1 MNINLNKD
9 VLLKPLQ
16 LINGV
21 VERRQTLAILAN
33 VLVEV
38 DQGVLSLTATD
49 LEVEIIVQLEV
60 NGKASGRAT
69 LPARKLFDIC
79 RSLGDGADITIET
92 EEGKAPQAHVATI
105 RSGRSRFVL
114 TTLPADDF
122 PDIGKME
129 DARSFTLKQGEL
141 KRLIDQTSFA
151 MAQQDVRYYL
161 NGMLFEMDSDQ
172 LRTVATDGHRLAMA
186 EAAVNIGWNEK
197 TQIIVPRKGVN
208 ELQRLLD
215 DLDKDVKVEL
225 GVNHIR
231 FSTDGMSFTS
241 KLIDGRFPDYEHVVP
256 KGGDK
261 ILIVNRDA
269 LKQAL
274 VRASILTNE
283 KFRSISVKVKPGS
296 IVIHARNPEQE
307 HAEEELEVD
316 YSGDEFEIG
325 FNAAYVQ
332 DALGAMNEQQV
343 QMVFTDPGSS
353 CLLHGVANESSRY
366 VVMPMRI

>member
-21 VERRQTLAILAN
+21 VERRQTLPILAN
-33 VLVEV
+33 VLIEAN
-38 DQGVLSLTATD
+38 QGVLSLTATD
-49 LEVEIIVQLEV
+49 LEVEIIIQLGV
-60 NGKASGRAT
+60 DSKVSGRTT

-79 RSLGDGADITIET
+79 RSLGEGADIAIKVAED
-92 EEGKAPQAHVATI
+92 KATI

-122 PDIGKME
+122 PDIGVME

-161 NGMLFEMDSDQ
+161 NGMLFEMGSDQ

-197 TQIIVPRKGVN
+197 TQVIVPRKGIN

-215 DLDKDVKVEL
+215 DLDKDVNIEL
-225 GVNHIR
+225 GINHIR

-241 KLIDGRFPDYEHVVP
+241 KLVDGRFPDYEHVVP

-261 ILIVNRDA
+261 IVIVDRDA

-283 KFRSISVKVKPGS
+283 KFRSISVQVKSGS
-296 IVIHARNPEQE
+296 IVIRARNPEQE
-307 HAEEELEVD
+307 HAEEEVEVD

>member
-9 VLLKPLQ
+9 VFLKPLQ

-21 VERRQTLAILAN
+21 VERRQTLPILAN
-33 VLVEV
+33 VLIEAN
-38 DQGVLSLTATD
+38 QGVLSLTATD
-49 LEVEIIVQLEV
+49 LEVEIIIQLEV
-60 NGKASGRAT
+60 DSKVSGRIT

-79 RSLGDGADITIET
+79 RSLGDSADITIKVAED
-92 EEGKAPQAHVATI
+92 KATI

-122 PDIGKME
+122 PDIGVME

-161 NGMLFEMDSDQ
+161 NGMLFEMGSDQ

-197 TQIIVPRKGVN
+197 TQVIVPRKGIN

-215 DLDKDVKVEL
+215 DLDKDVNIEL
-225 GVNHIR
+225 GINHIR
-231 FSTDGMSFTS
+231 FSTEGLSFTS
-241 KLIDGRFPDYEHVVP
+241 KLVDGRFPDYEHVVP

-261 ILIVNRDA
+261 IVIVDRDA

-283 KFRSISVKVKPGS
+283 KFRSISVQVKSGS
-296 IVIHARNPEQE
+296 IVIRARNPEQE
-307 HAEEELEVD
+307 HAEEEVEVD

>member
-9 VLLKPLQ
+9 ILLKPLQ

-21 VERRQTLAILAN
+21 VERRQTLPILAN
-33 VLVEV
+33 VLIEV
-38 DQGVLSLTATD
+38 DQGVLTMTATD
-49 LEVEIIVQLEV
+49 LEVEVIAQLGID
-60 NGKASGRAT
+60 GKASGRIT

-79 RSLGDGADITIET
+79 RSLGDGADISIQVED
-92 EEGKAPQAHVATI
+92 EKATL

-122 PDIGKME
+122 PDIGEME
-129 DARSFTLKQGEL
+129 DSRSFTLKQGEL
-141 KRLIDQTSFA
+141 KRLMDQTAFA

-161 NGMLFEMDSDQ
+161 NGMLFEMGSEQ

-186 EAAVNIGWNEK
+186 EAVVNIGWNDK

-208 ELQRLLD
+208 ELQRLLN

-225 GVNHIR
+225 GANHIR
-231 FSTDGMSFTS
+231 FTTDGMSFTS

-256 KGGDK
+256 KNGDK
-261 ILIVNRDA
+261 ILIVDKDA

-283 KFRSISVKVKPGS
+283 KFRSISVHVKPGR

-307 HAEEELEVD
+307 HAEEEVEVD
-316 YSGDEFEIG
+316 YNGDEFEIG

-332 DALGAMNEQQV
+332 DALGAMNELQV
-343 QMVFTDPGSS
+343 QMVFTDPSSS

>member
-21 VERRQTLAILAN
+21 VERRQTLPILAN
-33 VLVEV
+33 VLIEAN
-38 DQGVLSLTATD
+38 QGVLSLTATD
-49 LEVEIIVQLEV
+49 LEVEIIIQLEV
-60 NGKASGRAT
+60 DGKVSGRTT

-79 RSLGDGADITIET
+79 RSLGDSADIAIKIAED
-92 EEGKAPQAHVATI
+92 KATI

-122 PDIGKME
+122 PDIGAME
-129 DARSFTLKQGEL
+129 GARSFTLKQGEL

-161 NGMLFEMDSDQ
+161 NGMLFEMGSDQ

-197 TQIIVPRKGVN
+197 TQVIVPRKGIN

-215 DLDKDVKVEL
+215 DLDKDVNIEL
-225 GVNHIR
+225 GINHIR
-231 FSTDGMSFTS
+231 FSTDGLSFTS
-241 KLIDGRFPDYEHVVP
+241 KLVDGRFPDYEHVVP

-261 ILIVNRDA
+261 IVIVDRDA

-283 KFRSISVKVKPGS
+283 KFRSISVQVKSGS
-296 IVIHARNPEQE
+296 IVIRARNPEQE
-307 HAEEELEVD
+307 HAEEEVEVD

-353 CLLHGVANESSRY
+353 CLLHGVTNESSRY

>member
-1 MNINLNKD
+1 MNITLNKD

-21 VERRQTLAILAN
+21 VERRQTLPILAN

-38 DQGVLSLTATD
+38 DHGVLTFTATD
-49 LEVEIIVQLEV
+49 LEVEIITQLGV
-60 NGKASGRAT
+60 DSKSSGRIT

-79 RSLGDGADITIET
+79 RSLADGAEVNIQT
-92 EEGKAPQAHVATI
+92 ENEKATV

-122 PDIGKME
+122 PDIGEME

-141 KRLIDQTSFA
+141 KRLMDQTAFA

-161 NGMLFEMDSDQ
+161 NGMLFEMGSDQ

-186 EAAVNIGWNEK
+186 EAAVNIGWAEK
-197 TQIIVPRKGVN
+197 TQVIVPRKGVN

-215 DLDKDVKVEL
+215 NLDEDVKVEL
-225 GVNHIR
+225 GINHIR
-231 FSTDGMSFTS
+231 FTTDGLSFTS

-256 KGGDK
+256 KNGDK
-261 ILIVNRDA
+261 ILIADRDA

-283 KFRSISVKVKPGS
+283 KFRSISVQVKPGS

-307 HAEEELEVD
+307 HAEEEVEVD
-316 YSGDEFEIG
+316 YTGDEFEIG

-332 DALGAMNEQQV
+332 DALG
-343 QMVFTDPGSS
+343 
-353 CLLHGVANESSRY
+353 
-366 VVMPMRI
+366 

>member
-21 VERRQTLAILAN
+21 VERRQTLPILAN
-33 VLVEV
+33 VLIEV
-38 DQGVLSLTATD
+38 DHGVLSLTATD
-49 LEVEIIVQLEV
+49 LEVEIIVQLGV
-60 NGKASGRAT
+60 DGKDSGRIT

-79 RSLGDGADITIET
+79 RSLTDGADVSIQT
-92 EEGKAPQAHVATI
+92 EGEKATV

-122 PDIGKME
+122 PDIGEME
-129 DARSFTLKQGEL
+129 DSRSFSLKQGEL
-141 KRLIDQTSFA
+141 KRLIDQTAFA

-161 NGMLFEMDSDQ
+161 NGMLFEMGSDQ
-172 LRTVATDGHRLAMA
+172 LRMVATDGHRLAMA
-186 EAAVNIGWNEK
+186 EAAVNIGWDEK
-197 TQIIVPRKGVN
+197 TQVIVPRKGVM
-208 ELQRLLD
+208 ELLRLLEEP
-215 DLDKDVKVEL
+215 DKDIKIEL

-231 FSTDGMSFTS
+231 FTTDGMSFTS
-241 KLIDGRFPDYEHVVP
+241 KLVDGRFPDYEHVVP
-256 KGGDK
+256 KNGDK
-261 ILIVNRDA
+261 ILIADRDA

-283 KFRSISVKVKPGS
+283 KFRSISVQVKPGS

-307 HAEEELEVD
+307 HAEEEVEVD

-332 DALGAMNEQQV
+332 DALAAMSEQQV
-343 QMVFTDPGSS
+343 QMIFTDPSSS

>member
-21 VERRQTLAILAN
+21 VERRQTLPILAN
-33 VLVEV
+33 ILIEV
-38 DQGVLSLTATD
+38 DHGILSMTATD
-49 LEVEIIVQLEV
+49 LEVEIIVQL
-60 NGKASGRAT
+60 GIDSTASGRIT

-79 RSLGDGADITIET
+79 RSLADGADIAIQT
-92 EEGKAPQAHVATI
+92 EEDKATV

-122 PDIGKME
+122 PDIGEME
-129 DARSFTLKQGEL
+129 DSRSFSLKQGEL
-141 KRLIDQTSFA
+141 KRLMDQTAFA

-161 NGMLFEMDSDQ
+161 NGMLFEMGSDQ

-186 EAAVNIGWNEK
+186 EAAVNIGWDEK
-197 TQIIVPRKGVN
+197 TQVIVPRKGVN

-215 DLDKDVKVEL
+215 DMDKDVKVEL
-225 GVNHIR
+225 GINHIR
-231 FSTDGMSFTS
+231 FTTDGMSFTS
-241 KLIDGRFPDYEHVVP
+241 KLVDGRFPDYEHVVP
-256 KGGDK
+256 KNGDK
-261 ILIVNRDA
+261 IVIVDRDA

-283 KFRSISVKVKPGS
+283 KFRSISVHVKPGG

-307 HAEEELEVD
+307 HAEEEVEVD

-332 DALGAMNEQQV
+332 DALGAMSEQQV
-343 QMVFTDPGSS
+343 QLIFTDPSSS

>member
-9 VLLKPLQ
+9 VFLKPLQ

-21 VERRQTLAILAN
+21 VERRQTLPILAN
-33 VLVEV
+33 VLIEAN
-38 DQGVLSLTATD
+38 QGVLSLTATD
-49 LEVEIIVQLEV
+49 LEVEIIIQLEV
-60 NGKASGRAT
+60 DSKVSGRIT

-79 RSLGDGADITIET
+79 RSLGDSADITIKVAED
-92 EEGKAPQAHVATI
+92 KATI

-122 PDIGKME
+122 PDIGVME

-161 NGMLFEMDSDQ
+161 NGMLFEMGSDQ

-197 TQIIVPRKGVN
+197 TQVIVPRKGIN

-215 DLDKDVKVEL
+215 DLDKDVNIEL
-225 GVNHIR
+225 GINHIR
-231 FSTDGMSFTS
+231 FSTEGLSFTS
-241 KLIDGRFPDYEHVVP
+241 KLVDGRFPDYEHVVP

-261 ILIVNRDA
+261 IVIVDRDA

-283 KFRSISVKVKPGS
+283 KFRSISVQVKSGS
-296 IVIHARNPEQE
+296 IVIRARNPEQE
-307 HAEEELEVD
+307 HAEEEVEVD

-353 CLLHGVANESSRY
+353 CLLHGVTNESSRY

>member
-21 VERRQTLAILAN
+21 VERRQTLPILAN
-33 VLVEV
+33 VLIEV
-38 DQGVLSLTATD
+38 DHGVLSMTATD
-49 LEVEIIVQLEV
+49 LEVEIIAQL
-60 NGKASGRAT
+60 GIDSTASGRIT

-79 RSLGDGADITIET
+79 RSLADGADVSIHIEDD
-92 EEGKAPQAHVATI
+92 KATV

-122 PDIGKME
+122 PDIGEME
-129 DARSFTLKQGEL
+129 GSRSFTLKQGEL
-141 KRLIDQTSFA
+141 KRLMDQTAFA

-161 NGMLFEMDSDQ
+161 NGMLFEMSSDQ

-215 DLDKDVKVEL
+215 ALDKDVKVEL

-231 FSTDGMSFTS
+231 FTTDGMSFTS

-256 KGGDK
+256 KNGDK
-261 ILIVNRDA
+261 ILIIDRDA

-283 KFRSISVKVKPGS
+283 KFRSISVHVKPGS

-307 HAEEELEVD
+307 HAEEEVEVD

-332 DALGAMNEQQV
+332 DALGAMSEQQV
-343 QMVFTDPGSS
+343 QMIFTDPSSS